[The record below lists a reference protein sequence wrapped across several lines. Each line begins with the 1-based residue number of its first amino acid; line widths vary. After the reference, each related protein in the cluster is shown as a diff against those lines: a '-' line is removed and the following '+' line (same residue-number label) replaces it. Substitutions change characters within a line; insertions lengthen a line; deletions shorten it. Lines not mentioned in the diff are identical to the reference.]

1 MVDPSGHLVNIMNSL
16 KIKISICTW
25 RLWRWY
31 CSAGLDQR
39 RNCGFRLK
47 PLKWSWTIASIRSND
62 TNKWRRCGRN
72 LSCSWYTIQPV
83 SKVIYPK
90 YSKGQLI
97 SENNFGVL
105 KSHKQWTKFLKDFCP
120 SLYKGKIKKIKALYS
135 LNIPN

>member
-1 MVDPSGHLVNIMNSL
+1 MVDSSGHLVSIMNSL

-31 CSAGLDQR
+31 CSAGSDQR

-83 SKVIYPK
+83 SKVIYSK
-90 YSKGQLI
+90 YSKQWPYLLASTMNCGCSRILNHGLNHGLFL
-97 SENNFGVL
+97 SLFKFFGW
-105 KSHKQWTKFLKDFCP
+105 K
-120 SLYKGKIKKIKALYS
+120 YI
-135 LNIPN
+135 LNWINSG